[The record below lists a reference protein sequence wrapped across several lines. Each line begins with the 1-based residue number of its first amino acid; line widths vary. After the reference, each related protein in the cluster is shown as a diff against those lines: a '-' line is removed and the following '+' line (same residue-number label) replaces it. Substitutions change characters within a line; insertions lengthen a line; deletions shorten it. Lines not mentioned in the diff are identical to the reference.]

1 MGTKNHEARRKKDL
15 KRCYENGRAI
25 RCGLGYKTES
35 RRHSVERVRKR
46 KWKWEG
52 VDRNGV

>member
-46 KWKWEG
+46 KRKWEG